1 MQAPDVA
8 TLTQQVLWVAF
19 FIAVAFGAVAQRTH
33 FCTMGAVADVVHLGD
48 WTRARMWAGAIG
60 TAMLGFAALAGGGW
74 IDPAASFYTT
84 PRLLWLSHVLGGLM
98 FGFGM
103 VLGSGCGSKTLV
115 RLGGGNLK
123 SLVVFLVLG
132 LSAYMTLRGV
142 TAVLRVAT
150 VDQVAW
156 QLPVGQDLPALLAG
170 PDAALRRQWAG
181 GLGAA
186 LGLALWAWV
195 LARREGRSADVLL
208 GALGV
213 GGAVAAMWWAS
224 GVLGY
229 LPEHPRTLE
238 PAYLASNS
246 RTLESLSF
254 VAPVAYTLDWL
265 MLFSDR
271 SNLISLGVVSTA
283 GVVLGSAAAALAGRR
298 FRWEGFA
305 GVDDLAQ
312 HLVGATLMG
321 VGGVTAVGCTI
332 GQGLSGVSTL
342 SLGSFIALA
351 AILAGAVLALRY
363 QVWRLERSE

>member
-8 TLTQQVLWVAF
+8 ALTSQVLWVAF

-60 TAMLGFAALAGGGW
+60 TAMVGFAALAAGGW

-84 PRLLWLSHVLGGLM
+84 PRLLWLSHALGGLM

-156 QLPVGQDLPALLAG
+156 ALPVGQDLPALLAG
-170 PDAALRRQWAG
+170 SDAALRRQWAG
-181 GLGAA
+181 GLGAT

-195 LARREGRSADVLL
+195 LARREGRSAEVLL

-213 GGAVAAMWWAS
+213 GGAVVAMWWTS

-229 LPEHPRTLE
+229 LPEHPQTLE

-283 GVVLGSAAAALAGRR
+283 GVVAGSAVAALASRR

-305 GVDDLAQ
+305 NVEDLAH

-363 QVWRLERSE
+363 QVWRLERLA